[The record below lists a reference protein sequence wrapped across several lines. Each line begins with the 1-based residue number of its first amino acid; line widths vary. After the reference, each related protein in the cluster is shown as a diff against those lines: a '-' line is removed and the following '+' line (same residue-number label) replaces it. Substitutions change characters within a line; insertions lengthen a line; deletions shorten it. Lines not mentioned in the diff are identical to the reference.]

1 MKITFALL
9 LMASAALT
17 AKASLIPSS
26 AASVD
31 LDEVD
36 TIKRLTERGQVL
48 LVAQC
53 LKGIKQRSLSLKR
66 GILCRALIQSFVLKH
81 QQTEP
86 EILVMKD
93 KMAVNRFDCFSNC
106 LSNLDIFFQTNANEK
121 SDQFQALTRQ
131 ESDLEDMEPQQGGR
145 VTQNPLMSET
155 NSGFSTLKPHGP
167 YFYSPSS
174 GIWRK
179 IKF

>member
-86 EILVMKD
+86 EMLMTDSFK
-93 KMAVNRFDCFSNC
+93 AVV
-106 LSNLDIFFQTNANEK
+106 T
-121 SDQFQALTRQ
+121 
-131 ESDLEDMEPQQGGR
+131 DLI
-145 VTQNPLMSET
+145 
-155 NSGFSTLKPHGP
+155 GFLITFLIWI
-167 YFYSPSS
+167 YFYRPMLMRNRISF
-174 GIWRK
+174 K
-179 IKF
+179 H